1 MRVEVS
7 YMSRYNGCDVQ
18 SSDQTKSDLI
28 SDEIVEFASQFCD
41 DDGYFE
47 GDIADVEAEVNK
59 IVKKHFGDD
68 TEVVFEEDS
77 FSS

>member
-1 MRVEVS
+1 MKVKVS
-7 YMSRYNGCDVQ
+7 YMSKYNGCDVQ

-28 SDEIVEFASQFCD
+28 SDEIVDFAVQFCD

-68 TEVVFEEDS
+68 VEVEFEEDN